1 MANAT
6 PAVFRMFFPEFD
18 SVRFPDQLVTVYI
31 GVASKMVNADLFD
44 DLTDFAQSNV
54 AAHYLSLGEAERKA
68 ATRSAVPGQAGLG
81 VMSSKGADSLSASYD
96 VGVGSEMGA
105 GFWNLTRYGREWARL
120 VKLFGAAPIQVGMPS
135 AAEVSMMGAAW
146 PGYIYG

>member
-1 MANAT
+1 MADAT
-6 PAVFRMFFPEFD
+6 PAVFRTFFPEFD
-18 SVRFPDQLVTVYI
+18 SVRFPDVLVTVYL
-31 GVASKMVNADLFD
+31 GVASKLVNGDLFA

-54 AAHYLSLGEAERKA
+54 AAHYLSLGDAERKA
-68 ATRSAVPGQAGLG
+68 AARNITPGQAGVG

-96 VGVGSEMGA
+96 VGIGSEVGA

-120 VKLFGAAPIQVGMPS
+120 AKLFGAAPIQVGMPS
-135 AAEVSMMGAAW
+135 PAEVSLMGAAW